1 MPTEKI
7 SNSANTNIAFP
18 NRGLTAAQVCERT
31 EAGLCNA
38 PIDAAAKSVVQIIT
52 GNLLTY
58 FNLVFA
64 ALSVV
69 VILVGAWE
77 ELLFLPIVVVNAAIG
92 IVQEIRAKRILDKLN
107 LLNTPKALVIR
118 DGTEREIAAE
128 ELVLGDCVIFKTGQ
142 QICADAVVL
151 EGEVQVNES
160 FITGETDEVL
170 KTSGMNLLSGSYVV
184 AGRCLARLE
193 KVGAD
198 SFAAKLTLEAKASKK
213 LPKSEMMKSL
223 SRLVLAIGI
232 LIIPVG
238 TGLFYH
244 QYAVLGE
251 NLRQSVITTTAALV
265 GMIPEGLYLLTSI
278 ALAVSVIRLGRKNTL
293 VRELSRVEALARVDV
308 LCVDKT
314 GTITEPEMLI
324 EQIIPLVNDLD
335 IQQILAS
342 HVLNLGTE
350 NETMKALKKHL
361 GETPAK
367 RANATLPFNSRNK
380 FSAALY
386 DYGECYLLGAPEFIL
401 TEPLAAVRPLTEQ
414 GLRVLLLARTDS
426 FETSVSASPVALV
439 TLSNKIRR
447 NAKETFR
454 YFAEQG
460 VEIKVISGDNP
471 HTVSNIAIKAG
482 IANADKFVDASTLSD
497 QRSLAAAASKYTVFG
512 RVTPEQ
518 KRTLVKTLKS
528 EGHTVA
534 MTGDGVNDILALKE
548 ADCSIAMASGSEAAA
563 QASDI
568 VLLSDDFGSMPGVVA
583 EGRRVINNIQRSA
596 SLFLV
601 KNIFS
606 FIFAILSIA
615 AGFAYPVSPAQLS
628 LVSTLTI
635 GIPSF
640 ILALEP
646 NSTRIRGHFLR
657 GVLFRALPG
666 GLTDVLL
673 VFGVMLFT
681 ITFSEIS
688 FEQSGTI
695 CAILLAVNGFAVM
708 WRVCRPFTLLRR
720 VLCAGVAILLVLC
733 ATLFGEFFS
742 LTGLDWASLLIIAVF
757 SLLCYP
763 VIAGISRIL
772 DKIYKIYEK
781 GIYIGFHK

>member
-1 MPTEKI
+1 MPTIINQNPNEK
-7 SNSANTNIAFP
+7 NIAFP
-18 NRGLTAAQVCERT
+18 TRGLTAAQVYERT
-31 EAGLCNA
+31 DAGLCNIPVDA
-38 PIDAAAKSVVQIIT
+38 PTKSVAQIIM
-52 GNLLTY
+52 GNLFTY

-69 VILVGAWE
+69 IILVGAWR
-77 ELLFLPIVVVNAAIG
+77 ELLFLPVVLINAAIG
-92 IVQEIRAKRILDKLN
+92 IVQEIRAKHTLDKLN
-107 LLNTPKALVIR
+107 LLNSPKALVIR
-118 DGTEREIAAE
+118 DGTEQEIEAV
-128 ELVLGDCVIFKTGQ
+128 ELVLDDCVIFKSGQ
-142 QICADAVVL
+142 QICADAIVL
-151 EGEVQVNES
+151 EGEIQVNES
-160 FITGETDEVL
+160 LITGEPDEVL
-170 KTSGMNLLSGSYVV
+170 KAPGMSLLSGSYVV
-184 AGRCLARLE
+184 AGKCIARLE

-198 SFAAKLTLEAKASKK
+198 SFVSKLTLEAKASKK

-238 TGLFYH
+238 AGLFYH

-251 NLRQSVITTTAALV
+251 DLRQSVITTVAALV
-265 GMIPEGLYLLTSI
+265 GMIPEGLYLLTSV
-278 ALAVSVIRLGRKNTL
+278 ALAVSVIRLGKKKTL
-293 VRELSRVEALARVDV
+293 VRELSRVETLARVDM

-314 GTITEPEMLI
+314 GTITEAEMLV
-324 EQIIPLVNDLD
+324 EQIIPLVSDLD
-335 IQQILAS
+335 VSQILAS

-350 NETMKALKKHL
+350 NETMKALKKYL

-367 RANATLPFNSRNK
+367 RANATLPFNSKNK

-386 DYGECYLLGAPEFIL
+386 DHGECYLLGAPEFLL
-401 TEPLAAVRPLTEQ
+401 TESLAEVEPLAGQ

-426 FETSVSASPVALV
+426 FESVGSAIPVALV
-439 TLSNKIRR
+439 ALSNKIRR
-447 NAKETFR
+447 NAGETFR

-471 HTVSNIAIKAG
+471 HTVSNIAAKAG
-482 IANADKFVDASTLSD
+482 IANADKFID
-497 QRSLAAAASKYTVFG
+497 AAALGDDQSVVEAAAEYTVFG

-518 KRTLVKTLKS
+518 KRTLIKALKAA
-528 EGHTVA
+528 GHTVA
-534 MTGDGVNDILALKE
+534 MTGDGVNDLLALKE
-548 ADCSIAMASGSEAAA
+548 ADCSIAMASGSEVAT

-568 VLLSDDFGSMPGVVA
+568 VLLNNDFSSMPGVVD

-606 FIFAILSIA
+606 FVFAILSIA

-628 LVSTLTI
+628 LVSTMTI

-646 NSTRIRGHFLR
+646 NSARIKGHFLR

-666 GLTDVLL
+666 GLADVFL
-673 VFGVMLFT
+673 VFGVTLFT
-681 ITFSEIS
+681 LTFSEIS

-695 CAILLAVNGFAVM
+695 CAILLAVTGFAVM
-708 WRVCRPFTLLRR
+708 WRVCRPFTLLRQA
-720 VLCAGVAILLVLC
+720 LCAGVAVLLVLC
-733 ATLFGEFFS
+733 VTLFREIFALSS
-742 LTGLDWASLLIIAVF
+742 LGLPSVLIVSVFALLSYPMIA
-757 SLLCYP
+757 
-763 VIAGISRIL
+763 AISRIL